1 MLCLQ
6 YIPGFCKENLN
17 LCFQCIFQ
25 STACFCKNQIQR
37 IISIR
42 QIQHGIA
49 VVVLNRIYQSGL
61 KLLSAGCRIRG
72 SRCTTTASGQPTPSG
87 AVLYG
92 DTNLDGRVDITDAVM
107 LNKAAANTV
116 QLSEQQRSNA
126 DCDANNE
133 VDSNDAVVLLK
144 FLVSIIKTLPE
155 VAE

>member
-1 MLCLQ
+1 M
-6 YIPGFCKENLN
+6 
-17 LCFQCIFQ
+17 
-25 STACFCKNQIQR
+25 
-37 IISIR
+37 
-42 QIQHGIA
+42 
-49 VVVLNRIYQSGL
+49 
-61 KLLSAGCRIRG
+61 
-72 SRCTTTASGQPTPSG
+72 
-87 AVLYG
+87 
-92 DTNLDGRVDITDAVM
+92 DITDAVM